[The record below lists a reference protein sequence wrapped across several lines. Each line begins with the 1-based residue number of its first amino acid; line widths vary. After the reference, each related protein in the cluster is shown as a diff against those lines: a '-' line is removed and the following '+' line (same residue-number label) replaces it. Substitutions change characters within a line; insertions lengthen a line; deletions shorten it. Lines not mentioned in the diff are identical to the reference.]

1 MKIIILSGRSGSGKS
16 ISLHVLEDL
25 GYYCIDNLPAPLLP
39 TLIEHVKTNYHQIAL
54 GIDARNLPQNIDQF
68 YDFIKTLQQSGH
80 RCQIIYLDADDNTL
94 IKRFSETRRKH
105 PLTNHDVALQEA
117 IKREKE
123 LLEPIAHL
131 ADLRVDTS
139 YFTMQQ
145 LRELICERV
154 FQEKPALS
162 LLIQSFGYK
171 FGIPQDSDF
180 VFDVRCLPNPYW
192 QPELRP
198 YSGLDQQIAN
208 FLEKKPETLQ
218 ILHYLEHFLDEWI
231 PFFTVSNRSYMT
243 ISIGCTGGRHRS
255 VYIAEKLLHYLN
267 RHGKNIQMRHRELS

>member
-1 MKIIILSGRSGSGKS
+1 VKLIILSGRSGSGKS

-39 TLIEHVKTNYHQIAL
+39 ALIEHVQSNYHHVAL
-54 GIDARNLPQNIDQF
+54 GIDARNLPTNIDHF
-68 YDFIKTLQQSGH
+68 HSFIQELQHCGH
-80 RCQIIYLDADDNTL
+80 TCEIIYLDADDNIL

-105 PLTNHDVALQEA
+105 PLTNHKVALHEA
-117 IKREKE
+117 IQQEKK

-139 YFTMQQ
+139 SFAMQQ
-145 LRELICERV
+145 LRELICQRV
-154 FQEKPALS
+154 FSEKPSLS
-162 LLIQSFGYK
+162 ILIQSFGYK

-180 VFDVRCLPNPYW
+180 VFDVRCLANPYW

-198 YSGLDQQIAN
+198 YSGFDQEIAD
-208 FLEKKPETLQ
+208 FLQDRPETIQL
-218 ILHYLEHFLDEWI
+218 LHYLEQFFDKWI
-231 PFFTVSNRSYMT
+231 PLFAASNRSYMT

-255 VYIAEKLLHYLN
+255 VYIAEKLLHYLSKQ
-267 RHGKNIQMRHRELS
+267 GKNIQMRHRELS

>member
-1 MKIIILSGRSGSGKS
+1 MKIIIISGRSGSGKS

-25 GYYCIDNLPAPLLP
+25 GYYCIDNLPGPMLP
-39 TLIEHVKTNYHQIAL
+39 SLIEQIENNYERVAL
-54 GIDARNLPQNIDQF
+54 GIDARNLPQDIDQF
-68 YDFIKTLQQSGH
+68 HGFVKSLQKAGH
-80 RCQIIYLDADDNTL
+80 ECQIIYLDADDNTL

-105 PLTNHDVALQEA
+105 PLTNQNIALNEA
-117 IKREKE
+117 IQREKI
-123 LLEPIAHL
+123 LLEPLAYL

-139 YFTMQQ
+139 HFTMQQ

-154 FQEKPALS
+154 IQKKPELS

-192 QPELRP
+192 LPELRP
-198 YSGLDQQIAN
+198 YTGLDKEIAD
-208 FLEKKPETLQ
+208 FLAERPETKQ
-218 ILHYLEHFLDEWI
+218 ILNHLEHFLDEWV
-231 PFFTVSNRSYMT
+231 PLFTVTNRSYMT

-267 RHGKNIQMRHRELS
+267 KLGKNIQLRHRELS

>member
-1 MKIIILSGRSGSGKS
+1 MKLVILSGRSGSGKS

-25 GYYCIDNLPAPLLP
+25 GYYCVDNLPAPLLP
-39 TLIEHVKTNYHQIAL
+39 TLIQHVQANYDHVAL
-54 GIDARNLPQNIDQF
+54 GIDARNLPADIDNFHQF
-68 YDFIKTLQQSGH
+68 IQSLEDTGH
-80 RCQIIYLDADDNTL
+80 QCDIIYLDADDNTL

-105 PLTNHDVALQEA
+105 PLTTPQLALHEA
-117 IKREKE
+117 IKHEKT

-139 YFTMQQ
+139 ALTMQQ
-145 LRELICERV
+145 LREVICQRIVTET
-154 FQEKPALS
+154 PSLS
-162 LLIQSFGYK
+162 ILIQSFGYK

-198 YSGLDQQIAN
+198 YSGLDQEIAN
-208 FLEKKPETLQ
+208 FLQDRPETTQ
-218 ILHYLEHFLDEWI
+218 ILAYLEFFLDKWV
-231 PFFTVSNRSYMT
+231 PCFASSNRSYMT

-255 VYIAEKLLHYLN
+255 VYIAEKLLDYLSKQ
-267 RHGKNIQMRHRELS
+267 GKNIQMRHRELS

>member
-1 MKIIILSGRSGSGKS
+1 MKLIILSGRSGSGKS

-39 TLIEHVKTNYHQIAL
+39 TLIEHVKPNYDHVAL
-54 GIDARNLPQNIDQF
+54 GIDARNLPQNINQF
-68 YDFIKTLQQSGH
+68 HSFIHKLKQSGH
-80 RCQIIYLDADDNTL
+80 DCDIIYLDADDNTL

-105 PLTNHDVALQEA
+105 PLTNQTIALNEA
-117 IKREKE
+117 IQQETL

-131 ADLRVDTS
+131 SDLRVDTS
-139 YFTMQQ
+139 YFSMQQ
-145 LRELICERV
+145 LRELICQRV
-154 FQEKPALS
+154 FQEIPSLS
-162 LLIQSFGYK
+162 VLIQSFGYK

-198 YSGLDQQIAN
+198 YSGLDQQITD
-208 FLEKKPETLQ
+208 FLQNRPETKQ
-218 ILHYLEHFLDEWI
+218 ILQYLEHFLDIWV
-231 PFFTVSNRSYMT
+231 PNFTSNNRSYMT

-255 VYIAEKLLHYLN
+255 VYIVEKLLHYLSK
-267 RHGKNIQMRHRELS
+267 HGQNIQMRHRELS